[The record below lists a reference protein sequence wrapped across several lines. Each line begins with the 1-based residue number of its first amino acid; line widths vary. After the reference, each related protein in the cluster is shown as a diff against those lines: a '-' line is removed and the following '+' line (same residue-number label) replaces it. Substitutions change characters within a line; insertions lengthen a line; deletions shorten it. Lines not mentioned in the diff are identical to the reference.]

1 MTLTGL
7 LNATTAVRRSVA
19 IAIALAL
26 AFIAVL
32 VLWIACS
39 HIAAVQAQIVEKR
52 MTLGNLNAVVELANQ
67 AGKSSPAERADADAD
82 PEFLSGA
89 SEAVIRG
96 ALQARFNAIAS
107 TAGATVLSAGNAP
120 ALEQDGI
127 SYIGL
132 RANLSGPWE
141 SIHNTVL
148 ALETSRPVLFI
159 REASL
164 RATETA
170 PVSNQ
175 TVEPE
180 VFAEV
185 LFYGALRTSALSEAG
200 TP

>member
-7 LNATTAVRRSVA
+7 LNASTAVRRSA
-19 IAIALAL
+19 AMALAL
-26 AFIAVL
+26 ALALIVGLIF
-32 VLWIACS
+32 WTACG
-39 HIAAVQAQIVEKR
+39 HIAAIQAQIVEKR
-52 MTLGNLNAVVELANQ
+52 TILGNLNAIVELANRS
-67 AGKSSPAERADADAD
+67 GTSSPAERADAD
-82 PEFLSGA
+82 PEFLTGA

-107 TAGATVLSAGNAP
+107 TTGATVLSAGNAP
-120 ALEQDGI
+120 ALEQDGM
-127 SYIGL
+127 SYVGL

-148 ALETSRPVLFI
+148 ALESSRPVLFI

-170 PVSNQ
+170 TVPNQ
-175 TVEPE
+175 AVEPE

-185 LFYGALRTSALSEAG
+185 LFYGALRTSASSEAG

>member
-1 MTLTGL
+1 MTFTGL

-19 IAIALAL
+19 IALALAL

-32 VLWIACS
+32 FLWTAYG
-39 HIAAVQAQIVEKR
+39 HIAAIKAQIVEKR
-52 MTLGNLNAVVELANQ
+52 TILGNLNTVVELANQ
-67 AGKSSPAERADADAD
+67 SGKASPAELADADAD
-82 PEFLSGA
+82 SEFLTGA

-120 ALEQDGI
+120 ALKQDGT

-141 SIHNTVL
+141 SVHNTIL
-148 ALETSRPVLFI
+148 ALESSRPVLFI

-164 RATETA
+164 RSTETA
-170 PVSNQ
+170 TVASQ

-180 VFAEV
+180 VFAEI
-185 LFYGALRTSALSEAG
+185 LFYGALRTSALAEAG
-200 TP
+200 SP